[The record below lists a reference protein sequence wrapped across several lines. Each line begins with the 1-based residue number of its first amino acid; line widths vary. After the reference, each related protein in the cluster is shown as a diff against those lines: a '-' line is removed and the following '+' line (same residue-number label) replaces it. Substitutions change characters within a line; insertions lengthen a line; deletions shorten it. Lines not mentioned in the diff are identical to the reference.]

1 MDETTPTPTGFLA
14 VTGHGKPEAID
25 AYMYGDNGRAI
36 TVANEKG
43 FVAIVTC
50 FTDGGF
56 RPEVQADRLASGL
69 YGAYAFATFEEAV
82 AKAVELAP
90 FVGLTFAPLPR

>member
-1 MDETTPTPTGFLA
+1 MDETLTPTGYLT
-14 VTGHGKPEAID
+14 VTGRNEPERID
-25 AYMYGDNGRAI
+25 AYLYGDNGRAI

-69 YGAYAFATFEEAV
+69 YGAYASDTFEAAV

-90 FVGLTFAPLPR
+90 FLGLTFFPVPR